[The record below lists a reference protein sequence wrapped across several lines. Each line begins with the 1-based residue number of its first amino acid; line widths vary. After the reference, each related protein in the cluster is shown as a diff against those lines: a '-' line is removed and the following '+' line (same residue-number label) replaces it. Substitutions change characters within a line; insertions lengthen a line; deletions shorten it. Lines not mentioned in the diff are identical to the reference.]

1 MKEVYILVTDWA
13 VDFDNNSEV
22 KVYSTRE
29 KAKAAY
35 DIEVKTEKFTDSMCE
50 GCFDG
55 EGNFIEDNNEDV
67 CCDEFAVAD
76 EENFDGESFSVYRE
90 GWYQKDHFT
99 VYYRKINL
107 DA

>member
-13 VDFDNNSEV
+13 VDFDSNSEV

-55 EGNFIEDNNEDV
+55 EGNFIEDNDEGV
-67 CCDEFAVAD
+67 GCDEFAVAD
-76 EENFDGESFSVYRE
+76 GENFSVYRE
-90 GWYQKDHFT
+90 SWYQKDHFT
-99 VYYRKINL
+99 VYYKKVNL